1 MKRVLSIFLC
11 MVTFVSCFSLTVF
24 AADKF
29 NLKAET
35 VSATSV
41 KLTWDE
47 YDGVSNYHVYRSTS
61 ETEKFEQIASV
72 RNEKYTDKEVDDNTV
87 YYYKVRGS
95 TGSVFKSYSEY
106 SETVKVQTQEK
117 PELKLNKTYIKPG
130 AGETFQLEA
139 ANGLK
144 PVYSSDNIS
153 VATVDENGKITAIKK
168 GVAIITAECGGAVA
182 KCEVDVRN
190 TPKTISL
197 GRKTLTLGVGEVY
210 KFDISSD
217 KGSASYSNKYVSSK
231 ETVAT
236 VDASRNVTAL
246 KPGKTTITM
255 TSYNGL
261 TTTCVV
267 TVKNAPESVRLNYE
281 TATIPIGGTVDLDS
295 FVNDGAGAYLKKYTT
310 DKPEILKIGKAGLIT
325 GLKEGEGVITLTT
338 YNDLKATCKIKV
350 VDAPEKIEYSKEKI
364 TIGVG
369 EEYKNEVVIKGGS
382 DAHKDTLEYFT
393 SDKSVAIVST
403 KGVIKGVKAGT
414 AEILAKTP
422 TGLKAICIVTVKNA
436 PASVSIN
443 VTKKTIFLAD
453 TYKLKATLPKNTAS
467 MQNTWT
473 SSNPEV
479 ATVDEKGVVTP
490 HSKGTTKITF
500 TTFNGVNVSSEIST
514 MIVKYKKAYTAA
526 QVRKDVALLAETYPE
541 LINTEVVGHSVKGSP
556 IPLVKLGKGDRKAL
570 ITAGIHAR
578 EYLTTAFTMRCIEE
592 YAEAYYSK
600 TGKYGGY
607 NMVEMLDEYTLYIV
621 PMMNPDGLDIVT
633 NGKKTL
639 YDKSKK
645 DINYKRNANGVNLNR
660 NFPFEWDKITTGH
673 NVNDDEAYRGKS
685 AASEPETQA
694 MMTLCEIHD
703 FEWMYSMHLYGNNI
717 YWRDKVNGV
726 IPGDEALVNKLNKVC
741 GFVIS
746 PSSTDVNSYGGGFE
760 NWFRQTYKKP
770 GFCVELVPL
779 DQNYRYEI
787 ERTKDFNNLTNWS
800 KTKYAFIQGMI

>member
-1 MKRVLSIFLC
+1 MKRVLSMFLC
-11 MVTFVSCFSLTVF
+11 MVTFVSFFSLTAF
-24 AADKF
+24 AADNF
-29 NLKAET
+29 NLKAQT
-35 VSATSV
+35 VTQNSV
-41 KLTWDE
+41 KLVWDE
-47 YDGVSNYHVYRSTS
+47 YGNVSNYHVYRSTS
-61 ETEKFEQIASV
+61 ETENFEQIASV
-72 RNEKYTDKEVDDNTV
+72 RNEKYTDETVDSDTV

-95 TGSVFKSYSEY
+95 TGTVFKSYTEY
-106 SETVKVQTQEK
+106 SETVRVQTAEK
-117 PELKLNKTYIKPG
+117 PVLKLNKTYIKPG
-130 AGETFQLEA
+130 AGETFQLKAES
-139 ANGLK
+139 GLK
-144 PVYSSDNIS
+144 PVYTSDNTAA
-153 VATVDENGKITAIKK
+153 ATVDENGKITAIKK
-168 GVAIITAECGGAVA
+168 GVAIITAECNGSVA

-197 GRKTLTLGVGEVY
+197 GRKTLTLGVGETY

-217 KGSASYSNKYVSSK
+217 KGSASYSNKYVSSDK
-231 ETVAT
+231 TVAT
-236 VDASRNVTAL
+236 VDAARNVTAL

-255 TSYNGL
+255 TSYKGL
-261 TTTCVV
+261 KTTCVV
-267 TVKNAPESVRLNYE
+267 TVKNAPVSVRLNYE

-295 FVNDGAGAYLKKYTT
+295 FLNDGAGAYLKKYTT
-310 DKPEILKIGKAGLIT
+310 EQTDIVRIGKSGLIT
-325 GLKEGEGVITLTT
+325 GLKAGEALITLTT
-338 YNDLKATCKIKV
+338 YNKLKATCKITV
-350 VDAPEKIEYSKEKI
+350 VDAPEKIEYSKQKI

-422 TGLKAICIVTVKNA
+422 TGLKAICTVTVKNA
-436 PASVSIN
+436 PSSVSIN

-453 TYKLKATLPKNTAS
+453 TYKLKVTLPKDTAS

-479 ATVDEKGVVTP
+479 ATVDANGVVKP
-490 HSKGTTKITF
+490 LSKGTTKITF
-500 TTFNGVNVSSEIST
+500 TAFNGVSVTSEIST

-526 QVRKDVALLAETYPE
+526 QVRKDVALLEETYPE
-541 LINTEVVGHSVKGSP
+541 LINTEVAGHSVKGSP

-578 EYLTTAFTMRCIEE
+578 EYLTTAFAMRCIEE

-600 TGKYGGY
+600 TGKYGSY
-607 NMVEMLDEYTLYIV
+607 DMVEMLDEYTLYIV

-639 YDKSKK
+639 YDKSLK
-645 DINYKRNANGVNLNR
+645 DENYKRNANGVNLNR

-673 NVNDDEAYRGKS
+673 NVNDEEAYRGKT

-726 IPGDEALVNKLNKVC
+726 IPGDEALVNKLSKAC
-741 GFVIS
+741 GFIAS
-746 PSSTDVNSYGGGFE
+746 PSTTDVNGYGGGFE
-760 NWFRQTYKKP
+760 NWFRQTYNRP

-779 DQNYRYEI
+779 NQNYRYEI
-787 ERTKDFNNLTNWS
+787 ERTKDFNTLTNWS
-800 KTKYAFIQGMI
+800 KTRYAFIQGMI